1 MTTAPSVARVAVA
14 IPIDTTVFVMENYSG
29 GGIWIVPRREWIILY
44 REVGTVVEA
53 FRHMDDFM
61 RWPIIEGKR
70 LRPPN
75 QYIYEWAKDADNGAE
90 VPDKLALTI
99 IKRWEKHVAWLVKS
113 ASVEAARAS
122 RSMSKL
128 AANGKLDPKFAP
140 IFMHANNAA
149 GFIWDKTH
157 NGAAKTVA
165 PQIQVGRL
173 VISGPSGERKK
184 KLPAGQVV
192 DAEYKELPVGRPA

>member
-1 MTTAPSVARVAVA
+1 MSDAAAG
-14 IPIDTTVFVMENYSG
+14 IDPIVHVSEVYNG
-29 GGIWIVPRREWIILY
+29 GNCWIQPRREWIILY
-44 REVGTVVEA
+44 RELGTIVET

-61 RWPIIEGKR
+61 KWPIIDGR
-70 LRPPN
+70 RTRPPN
-75 QYIYEWAKDADNGAE
+75 KNLYSWAKDADDG
-90 VPDKLALTI
+90 LAIPEKVVATVT
-99 IKRWEKHVAWLVKS
+99 KRWEKHVAWLVKS

-128 AANGKLDPKFAP
+128 AANGDLDPKFAP